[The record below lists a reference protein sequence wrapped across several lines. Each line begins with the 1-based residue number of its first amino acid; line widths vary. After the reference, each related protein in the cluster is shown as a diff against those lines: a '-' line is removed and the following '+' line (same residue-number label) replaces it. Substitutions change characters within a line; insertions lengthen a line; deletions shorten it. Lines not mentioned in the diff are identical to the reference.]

1 MVVAPFALRR
11 VIPLP
16 AQETTMQTNT
26 RTLLMAA
33 ITAVLLA
40 PSVHA
45 QNAHARGHAA
55 TQVQAPMTPRALP
68 PTANGTA
75 QDAMDM
81 TKPVRNDSDRIDTPM
96 TPPVTAR
103 GAANAQAHSSVVQRD
118 TWAKL
123 DTDHDGRISA
133 AEADADSAFD
143 AAFGD
148 MDADNDG
155 FVSDSEYR
163 ALAKANMDNS
173 QGAEHAAGHSTVV
186 TRDVFSRL
194 DTDGDG
200 RISTTEAALDAG
212 FSGML
217 SAMDANNDGFVSQD
231 EYRAHAKADMP

>member
-1 MVVAPFALRR
+1 
-11 VIPLP
+11 
-16 AQETTMQTNT
+16 MQTNI

-33 ITAVLLA
+33 IAAVLLA

-45 QNAHARGHAA
+45 QNSHAQGHAA
-55 TQVQAPMTPRALP
+55 TQVQAPVTPPALP
-68 PTANGTA
+68 PTASDTA
-75 QDAMDM
+75 QDAVEM
-81 TKPVRNDSDRIDTPM
+81 TKPVRNDSDRTDTPM
-96 TPPVTAR
+96 TPPVTAH

-118 TWAKL
+118 AWAKL

-133 AEADADSAFD
+133 AEAGVDRAFD
-143 AAFGD
+143 TTFGD

-163 ALAKANMDNS
+163 TFAKANMDNAR
-173 QGAEHAAGHSTVV
+173 GGEHAADHSAVV

-200 RISTTEAALDAG
+200 RISTTEAALDADFNG
-212 FSGML
+212 TL

>member
-1 MVVAPFALRR
+1 
-11 VIPLP
+11 
-16 AQETTMQTNT
+16 MQTNT

-33 ITAVLLA
+33 IAAVIMVPA
-40 PSVHA
+40 AHAQSVHA
-45 QNAHARGHAA
+45 HGHAA
-55 TQVQAPMTPRALP
+55 TQVEVPKTPALP
-68 PTANGTA
+68 PTVTDSA
-75 QDAMDM
+75 QDAM
-81 TKPVRNDSDRIDTPM
+81 TKPARTDSDRTDTPM
-96 TPPVTAR
+96 TPPVTAQ
-103 GAANAQAHSSVVQRD
+103 GAVNAQAHSSVVQRD

-133 AEADADSAFD
+133 AEADVDSAFD
-143 AAFGD
+143 TTFGD
-148 MDADNDG
+148 MDADKDG

-163 ALAKANMDNS
+163 TFAKANMDTS
-173 QGAEHAAGHSTVV
+173 QGAEHAAVHSEVV

-217 SAMDANNDGFVSQD
+217 SAMDADNDGFVSQD